1 MTRPLSQLIHF
12 PFQIGTD
19 SPIVMTLHRYNTYAG
34 SMRDTGLA
42 VNPNGRVLGL
52 ESTKGVYLGRKI
64 VGYTWFVGPL
74 EQPSPVHFGD
84 SLMELERFF
93 WDQID
98 QQETEEALLPFLVGE
113 EQGAIMAIAM
123 AGAVP
128 DLLSGVVAIDV
139 AFPTVPGWEP
149 PLAPL
154 DGLPVLL
161 VNPIDG
167 ESLVKTLEEW
177 GATVTTITTPDGATP
192 LDDIRIWIG
201 AQAVRTH
208 RKGS

>member
-1 MTRPLSQLIHF
+1 
-12 PFQIGTD
+12 
-19 SPIVMTLHRYNTYAG
+19 MTLHRYNTYAG
-34 SMRDTGLA
+34 SMRETGLA
-42 VNPNGRVLGL
+42 VNPSGRVLGL

-98 QQETEEALLPFLVGE
+98 QQETEKAILPFLVGE

-123 AGAVP
+123 AGATP

-161 VNPIDG
+161 VNPTDG
-167 ESLVKTLEEW
+167 ESLAKTLGDW
-177 GATVTTITTPDGATP
+177 GASVTTISTPDGTAP
-192 LDDIRIWIG
+192 LDDIRVWLSE
-201 AQAVRTH
+201 QPVRTR
-208 RKGS
+208 RKAD